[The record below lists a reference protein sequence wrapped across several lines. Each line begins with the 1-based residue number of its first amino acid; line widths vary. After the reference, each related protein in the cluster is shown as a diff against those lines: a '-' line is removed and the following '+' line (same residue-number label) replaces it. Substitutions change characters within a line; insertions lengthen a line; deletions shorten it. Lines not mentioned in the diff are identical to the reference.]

1 MNKNNKSLPFLEL
14 TQDIVFKRFFSQNK
28 EALISLL
35 KNFLP
40 LKSDIQDITIL
51 NTSKPTT
58 ISTSFEKTKNIQ
70 ENRFEEAKEATNNQ
84 LKTEKTQNTEEN
96 SFKSTEDNKLK
107 NQRIEENTLQTEATF
122 KSNKSSSLEQG
133 LKNLNPDFQA
143 KSYESPLR
151 EESLKDLDFK
161 QTAFYPLQID
171 KKQIVLDLRVKLATG
186 ENINVEM
193 QTVRH
198 KDFLKRILFYWS
210 KLYSH
215 DLERGEDYSKIK
227 PAYSLIFTTFPVLD
241 LRIKDFMSSFSIR
254 RDKKP
259 HELLNEDLKIVIV
272 ELSKLDKLYDE
283 TFDLKE
289 KWCYI
294 LRESGKITREEYEIL
309 SKDEEMKMALDHLEE
324 LSRDEQLRQEAFT
337 RKINEVAYGLDRAGL
352 IEEGLQKGRVEGL
365 QEGLQKGLYKVALNM
380 LRGGFEEATISKI
393 TGLSKDEIKELKL
406 KMQ

>member
-1 MNKNNKSLPFLEL
+1 MSKNNKEKLPFLEL

-28 EALISLL
+28 TVLISLL

-51 NTSKPTT
+51 NTSKPTKT
-58 ISTSFEKTKNIQ
+58 NPEFKKTKNSVS
-70 ENRFEEAKEATNNQ
+70 AKG
-84 LKTEKTQNTEEN
+84 
-96 SFKSTEDNKLK
+96 NKLK
-107 NQRIEENTLQTEATF
+107 DQLIEEKTLQSETTF
-122 KSNKSSSLEQG
+122 KVNKASSLVDQ
-133 LKNLNPDFQA
+133 NLNPDLDT
-143 KSYESPLR
+143 KSPQSSL
-151 EESLKDLDFK
+151 EEENLKDLDLK
-161 QTAFYPLQID
+161 QTSLYPLQLD
-171 KKQIVLDLRVKLATG
+171 KKQIVLDLRVKLVSG

-198 KDFLKRILFYWS
+198 KHFLKRILFYWS

-215 DLERGEDYSKIK
+215 DLEKGEDYSKIK
-227 PAYSLIFTTFPVLD
+227 PAYSLIFTTFSVLD
-241 LRIKDFMSSFSIR
+241 SKIKDFMSSFSIR

-294 LRESGKITREEYEIL
+294 LRQSGEITREEYKSL
-309 SKDEEMKMALDHLEE
+309 SKDEEMKMALEHLEE

-352 IEEGLQKGRVEGL
+352 IEEGLEKGLQRGLKRGRAEGLQEGRAEGLQEGRVEGL
-365 QEGLQKGLYKVALNM
+365 QQGTIKIALNM
-380 LRGGFEEATISKI
+380 LKEETKISFICKV
-393 TGLSKDEIKELKL
+393 TGLSEEEIKKL
-406 KMQ
+406 KEKN

>member
-1 MNKNNKSLPFLEL
+1 MSKNNKEKLPFLEL

-28 EALISLL
+28 TVLISLL

-51 NTSKPTT
+51 NTSKPTKT
-58 ISTSFEKTKNIQ
+58 NPEFKKTKNSVS
-70 ENRFEEAKEATNNQ
+70 AKG
-84 LKTEKTQNTEEN
+84 
-96 SFKSTEDNKLK
+96 NKLK
-107 NQRIEENTLQTEATF
+107 DQLIEEKTLQSETTF
-122 KSNKSSSLEQG
+122 KVNKASSLVDQ
-133 LKNLNPDFQA
+133 NLNPDLDT
-143 KSYESPLR
+143 KSPQSSL
-151 EESLKDLDFK
+151 EEENLKDLDLK
-161 QTAFYPLQID
+161 QTSLYPLQLD
-171 KKQIVLDLRVKLATG
+171 KKQIVLDLRVKLVSG

-198 KDFLKRILFYWS
+198 KHFLKRILFYWS

-215 DLERGEDYSKIK
+215 DLEKGEDYSKIK
-227 PAYSLIFTTFPVLD
+227 PAYSLIFTTFSVLD
-241 LRIKDFMSSFSIR
+241 SKIKDFMSSFSIR

-294 LRESGKITREEYEIL
+294 LRQSGEITREEYKSL
-309 SKDEEMKMALDHLEE
+309 SKDEEMKMALEHLEE

-352 IEEGLQKGRVEGL
+352 IEEGLEKGLQRGLKRGRAEGL
-365 QEGLQKGLYKVALNM
+365 QEGRAEGLQEGTIKIALNM
-380 LRGGFEEATISKI
+380 LRKESELSFIAEV
-393 TGLSKDEIKELKL
+393 TGLSEEEIKKL
-406 KMQ
+406 KKDS